1 MLTFFP
7 SRRFLLALISSP
19 AFEKSCSD
27 GTLVYQL
34 VAGMQR
40 NFRTVGMNFVCT
52 PETNEN
58 SKMKMNS
65 KIMKV
70 DSQDFVVAY
79 LAAFSHASRQE
90 DP

>member
-19 AFEKSCSD
+19 AFEKSCSE
-27 GTLVYQL
+27 GTL

-40 NFRTVGMNFVCT
+40 NFRTVGMNFVST

-70 DSQDFVVAY
+70 DSQHFVVAY